1 MSIAAQYHQHGYVA
15 PIDIL
20 NDNEVAHYRAAL
32 EDAEA
37 RLGSLHYEQ
46 NIHTQLRSAF
56 ELATNENILD
66 AVEAIIG
73 PDIRLYC
80 ATYIIKEPHTDT
92 FVSWHQDLTYWGL
105 DDSDK
110 VVTGWLALAPATPES
125 GCMKMIPG
133 SHKRGQLKHHTTDVS
148 NNVLFQGQTVK
159 DLDPDDGVYCPL
171 EPGQLSLHHGWTLHE
186 SLPNHSQ
193 DRRIGFNLQFVA
205 PSVKTTNG
213 IRVPTILV
221 RGEDNYGHFDEEVPA
236 SGEADAES
244 MRRHK
249 HYTDLMTQAFKSQ
262 HN

>member
-80 ATYIIKEPHTDT
+80 ATYI
-92 FVSWHQDLTYWGL
+92 
-105 DDSDK
+105 
-110 VVTGWLALAPATPES
+110 
-125 GCMKMIPG
+125 
-133 SHKRGQLKHHTTDVS
+133 
-148 NNVLFQGQTVK
+148 
-159 DLDPDDGVYCPL
+159 
-171 EPGQLSLHHGWTLHE
+171 
-186 SLPNHSQ
+186 
-193 DRRIGFNLQFVA
+193 
-205 PSVKTTNG
+205 
-213 IRVPTILV
+213 
-221 RGEDNYGHFDEEVPA
+221 
-236 SGEADAES
+236 
-244 MRRHK
+244 
-249 HYTDLMTQAFKSQ
+249 
-262 HN
+262 